1 MTTEKSELTPL
12 QRVIADAIAECQEF
26 KRSTGRY
33 PDLCTL
39 DEVIISLKSEML
51 EALRVLYRRKL
62 IVHHS
67 TVNGIPMF
75 GINE

>member
-26 KRSTGRY
+26 KRSSGRS
-33 PDLCTL
+33 PDFCTL
-39 DEVIISLKSEML
+39 DEIIVSLKPEML
-51 EALRVLYRRKL
+51 EALRELYRRKL

-67 TVNGIPMF
+67 TVNGISMF